1 MELLTMPSPSIKKQT
16 DLLNWLD
23 EQRPAMTELLEKVVN
38 IDSGSYNKKGVDAV
52 GRAFEEWFEEEGIP
66 TDRVP
71 HGEFGDCIRA
81 HVSGGEG
88 NQPLLLMG
96 HRDTVFP
103 DGEAERRPFS
113 IVGDI
118 AYGPGVADMKA
129 GLVMN
134 AFVLAAFKRFG
145 GCPYPLI
152 GLYTSDEEIA
162 SPSSRPVIENEAR
175 NARAVFNAEPG
186 RESGNAVIGR
196 KGASFFKFRI
206 TGKSSHSGGQHEKGI
221 SAIGELAAKVTEL
234 HKLTDYEV
242 GTTVNVG
249 LVSGG
254 SAVNMV
260 APLAEAEVDVR
271 FKTMEAR
278 DTVWK
283 QISEILETAYVTGT
297 VTEITESRGFLPLT
311 QSQESKQIFD
321 VYTAAGADMGLTIGG
336 EFSGGSADSGFT
348 AQVGTPTVCA
358 TGPVGGRA
366 HTPEEFMRL
375 DTMVPRA
382 KTLALAIMRLGS

>member
-1 MELLTMPSPSIKKQT
+1 MPSPSVEKQT
-16 DLLNWLD
+16 EILNWLD
-23 EQRPAMTELLEKVVN
+23 EQRPAMTKLLERVVN
-38 IDSGSYNKKGVDAV
+38 IDSGSYNKEGVDAV
-52 GRAFEEWFEEEGIP
+52 GRAFEEWFEAEGIP

-88 NQPLLLMG
+88 NRPVLLMG

-103 DGEAERRPFS
+103 DGEAERRPFR
-113 IVGDI
+113 IEGDI

-145 GCPYPLI
+145 GSPYPLI

-162 SPSSRPVIENEAR
+162 SPSSRPVIEDEAR
-175 NARAVFNAEPG
+175 NARVVFNAEPG

-196 KGASFFKFRI
+196 KGASFFKIKI
-206 TGKSSHSGGQHEKGI
+206 TGTPAHSGVQHEKGI
-221 SAIGELAAKVTEL
+221 SAIGELAAKITEL
-234 HKLTDYEV
+234 HKLTDYDI

-249 LVSGG
+249 IVNGG
-254 SAVNMV
+254 NAVNMV
-260 APLAEAEVDVR
+260 APNAEAQVDVR
-271 FKTMEAR
+271 FKTMESR
-278 DTVWK
+278 DAVWER
-283 QISEILETAYVTGT
+283 ITEILETAYVPGT
-297 VTEITESRGFLPLT
+297 ETEITESRGFLPLT
-311 QSQESKQIFD
+311 QSPESRQMFD
-321 VYTAAGADMGLTIGG
+321 VYTAAGADVGLTIGG
-336 EFSGGSADSGFT
+336 EFTGGSADSGFT
-348 AQVGTPTVCA
+348 AQVGAPTVCG

-382 KTLALAIMRLGS
+382 KTVALAIMRLSS

>member
-1 MELLTMPSPSIKKQT
+1 MPSATPEQQAAI
-16 DLLNWLD
+16 LGWLD
-23 EQRPAMTELLEKVVN
+23 QQRPAMTALLETLVN
-38 IDSGSYNKKGVDAV
+38 IDSGSYNKAGVDAV
-52 GRAFEEWFEEEGIP
+52 GRAIEEWFEAEGIP

-81 HVSGGEG
+81 HVSGGQG
-88 NQPLLLMG
+88 NRPVLLMG

-103 DGEAERRPFS
+103 DGEAARRPFT
-113 IVGDI
+113 VDGDI

-145 GCPYPLI
+145 GAPYPLM

-175 NARAVFNAEPG
+175 TARVVFNAEPG
-186 RESGNAVIGR
+186 RESGNVVTGR

-206 TGKSSHSGGQHEKGI
+206 RGVPAHSGGQHEKGI
-221 SAIGELAAKVTEL
+221 SAIGELAAKITEL

-249 LVSGG
+249 IVSGG

-260 APLAEAEVDVR
+260 APHAEAEVDVR
-271 FKTMEAR
+271 FKTMAAR
-278 DTVWK
+278 DAVW
-283 QISEILETAYVTGT
+283 QRITEILETAYVPGT
-297 VTEITESRGFLPLT
+297 STEITESRGFLPLT
-311 QSQESKQIFD
+311 QSPESKEIFD
-321 VYTAAGADMGLTIGG
+321 VYVQAGAEVGLTIGG

-348 AQVGTPTVCA
+348 AQVGAPTVCG

-382 KTLALAIMRLGS
+382 KTVALAIMRLGA

>member
-1 MELLTMPSPSIKKQT
+1 MPSPSVEKQT
-16 DLLNWLD
+16 EILNWLD
-23 EQRPAMTELLEKVVN
+23 EQRPAMTKLLERVVN
-38 IDSGSYNKKGVDAV
+38 IDSGSYNKEGVDAV
-52 GRAFEEWFEEEGIP
+52 GRAFEEWFEAEGIP

-88 NQPLLLMG
+88 NRPVLLMG

-103 DGEAERRPFS
+103 DGEAERRPFR
-113 IVGDI
+113 IEGDI

-145 GCPYPLI
+145 GSPYPLI

-162 SPSSRPVIENEAR
+162 SPSSRPVIEDEAR
-175 NARAVFNAEPG
+175 NARVVFNAEPG

-196 KGASFFKFRI
+196 KGASFFKIKI
-206 TGKSSHSGGQHEKGI
+206 TGTPAHSGVQHEKGI
-221 SAIGELAAKVTEL
+221 SAIGELAAKITEL
-234 HKLTDYEV
+234 HKLTDYDI

-249 LVSGG
+249 IVNGG
-254 SAVNMV
+254 NAVNMV
-260 APLAEAEVDVR
+260 APNAEAQVDVR
-271 FKTMEAR
+271 FKTMESR
-278 DTVWK
+278 DAVWER
-283 QISEILETAYVTGT
+283 ITDILETAYVPGT
-297 VTEITESRGFLPLT
+297 ETEITESRGFLPLT
-311 QSQESKQIFD
+311 QSPESRQMFD
-321 VYTAAGADMGLTIGG
+321 VYTAAGADVGLTIGG
-336 EFSGGSADSGFT
+336 EFTGGSADSGFT
-348 AQVGTPTVCA
+348 AQVGAPTVCG

-382 KTLALAIMRLGS
+382 KTVALAIMRLGS

>member
-1 MELLTMPSPSIKKQT
+1 MSRSNFGETQIL
-16 DLLNWLD
+16 DWLD
-23 EQRPAMTELLEKVVN
+23 QQRPAMTDLLERLVN
-38 IDSGSYNKKGVDAV
+38 IDSGSYNKAGVDAV
-52 GRAFEEWFEEEGIP
+52 GVAIEDWFAAEDIP

-81 HVSGGEG
+81 HVTGGEG
-88 NQPLLLMG
+88 NRPIILMG

-103 DGEAERRPFS
+103 DGTATERPFT
-113 IVGDI
+113 VEGDT

-145 GCPYPLI
+145 GAPYPVL

-175 NARAVFNAEPG
+175 TARVVFNAEPG
-186 RESGNAVIGR
+186 RPTGNVVTGR
-196 KGASFFKFRI
+196 KGASFFKIKI
-206 TGKSSHSGGQHEKGI
+206 TGKPAHSGGQHELGI
-221 SAIGELAAKVTEL
+221 SAIGELAAKITEL

-249 LVSGG
+249 IISGG
-254 SAVNMV
+254 NAVNMV
-260 APLAEAEVDVR
+260 APLALAEIDVR

-278 DTVWK
+278 DAIWEKITEV
-283 QISEILETAYVTGT
+283 LETAYVPGT
-297 VTEITESRGFLPLT
+297 STEITESKGFLPLQ
-311 QSQESKQIFD
+311 QSAESKEVFD
-321 VYTAAGADMGLTIGG
+321 LYVQCGAEAGLTIAG

-348 AQVGTPTVCA
+348 AQVGAPTVCA
-358 TGPVGGRA
+358 TGPVGAHA
-366 HTPEEFMRL
+366 HTPEECMRL

-382 KTLALAIMRLGS
+382 KTVALAIMRLDR